1 MFMLKG
7 SSKEKPKTRIMSPD
21 GFCQMVRKNPSQ
33 YSASTRAACAG
44 VGKKPKDKLVKKK
57 KKNQTKKDN
66 VDNKGAVPKNS
77 YGK

>member
-7 SSKEKPKTRIMSPD
+7 SSKEKPKSRIMSPD
-21 GFCQMVRKNPSQ
+21 GFCKMVRKNPSQ
-33 YSASTRAACAG
+33 YSAMTRSACAG
-44 VGKKPKDKLVKKK
+44 VGKKPKDKLVKK